1 MIRISKYRFE
11 MKWYL
16 VLLLLLLTSMLV
28 MLTSVYIQPGSFMH
42 TMKGFVRQPLL
53 ILLNFAPGFF
63 IITFL
68 YFILGNTFYSA
79 SISALIINLFSYANL
94 LKIEGRDDP
103 LVPADIALIK
113 EALTAASDYK
123 LDLHLFILF
132 LILLCSAI
140 LFVMGIFIKNPKQN
154 WKIRLCGSVAVIAV
168 VVFMTKFVY
177 RSTDLYNS
185 FDVPQRYNITSVFN
199 NLGFNYCFLYNF
211 NLYPVEKPDGFS
223 RAEVEKWINAGAAQA
238 PEDSDRLVKP
248 HVLMV
253 MCEAFTDL
261 SDEDV
266 FDYTPEDD
274 PLKNYKKISNSDGV
288 ISGHIVVS
296 NFAAGTANT
305 EFDVLTGMQTNMLSD
320 KTTSSFRTVHKN
332 ILALPRIYKKAGYE
346 SSFMHPGHSWF
357 YNRNSVYKYF
367 GIDDQVFNDA
377 FDSSDFKGPWISD
390 EAFLDELISGFEEKT
405 AENSNPIFS
414 YSVTIQNHQAY
425 TYGKYGFEPPEAPLR
440 VMVSDSSKETIA
452 VYMEG
457 VKDSSNMLLSLT
469 EYLDKLS
476 EPVLLVFFGDHRP
489 NLGNTYKELGID
501 VNVNSSIE
509 STIRTYE
516 TPYIIWQNKA
526 YEKKFP
532 LSQISKELELPKDGL
547 MSSNYLGALVYEITG
562 MTGSDPFFD
571 YLNKM
576 RRELPVICG
585 NNFRLADGSYTNT
598 LSQDHLNMIDKFDKW
613 MYYKIKL
620 EKVS

>member
-1 MIRISKYRFE
+1 
-11 MKWYL
+11 
-16 VLLLLLLTSMLV
+16 
-28 MLTSVYIQPGSFMH
+28 
-42 TMKGFVRQPLL
+42 
-53 ILLNFAPGFF
+53 
-63 IITFL
+63 
-68 YFILGNTFYSA
+68 
-79 SISALIINLFSYANL
+79 
-94 LKIEGRDDP
+94 
-103 LVPADIALIK
+103 
-113 EALTAASDYK
+113 
-123 LDLHLFILF
+123 
-132 LILLCSAI
+132 
-140 LFVMGIFIKNPKQN
+140 
-154 WKIRLCGSVAVIAV
+154 
-168 VVFMTKFVY
+168 
-177 RSTDLYNS
+177 
-185 FDVPQRYNITSVFN
+185 
-199 NLGFNYCFLYNF
+199 
-211 NLYPVEKPDGFS
+211 
-223 RAEVEKWINAGAAQA
+223 
-238 PEDSDRLVKP
+238 
-248 HVLMV
+248 
-253 MCEAFTDL
+253 
-261 SDEDV
+261 
-266 FDYTPEDD
+266 
-274 PLKNYKKISNSDGV
+274 
-288 ISGHIVVS
+288 
-296 NFAAGTANT
+296 
-305 EFDVLTGMQTNMLSD
+305 
-320 KTTSSFRTVHKN
+320 
-332 ILALPRIYKKAGYE
+332 
-346 SSFMHPGHSWF
+346 MHPGHSWF

-390 EAFLDELISGFEEKT
+390 EAFLDELLSGFEEKT

-457 VKDSSNMLLSLT
+457 VRDSSNMLLSLT
-469 EYLDKLS
+469 EYLDSLY